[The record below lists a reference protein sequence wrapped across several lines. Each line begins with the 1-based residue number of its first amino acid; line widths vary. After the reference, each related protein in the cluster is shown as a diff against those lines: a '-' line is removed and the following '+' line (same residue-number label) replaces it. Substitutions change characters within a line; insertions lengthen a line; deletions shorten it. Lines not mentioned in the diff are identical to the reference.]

1 MSEPD
6 TLQGHAAASTRV
18 TFFQLAA
25 PVRGRIVLAGA
36 LCAAGAAAGILPV
49 LFAMELARVLA
60 PVFEGGQADGA
71 RAFLVVTW
79 LVLSVVLAQSLS
91 MAGYS
96 VSHIADV
103 RFGEYL
109 RQRQITQSLRLRLDW
124 FSREGSGRVKQVVQD
139 DVAKVHQLI
148 AHVVPDTVNG
158 VVRPLAS
165 LVVLFVVDWRI
176 GLIALIPLFL
186 AAVSMPL
193 MMKDLS
199 QRFADYTAAL
209 ADLNAAVVE
218 FVRGIAP
225 IKVFEVDE
233 KGPRRFQESAAR
245 HHRFYSEW
253 MEQTVYGSGLMMAFT
268 SPGFAIFTAASCTS
282 LLVIFA
288 GLSPILLLPSVL
300 LAANIAS
307 PLFMLAQMRQF
318 MRDASG
324 SAQNIADFFSLPAAS
339 AGDPDAAPRGAGMDI
354 EAVSFAYERG
364 PLALD
369 GVSAVLEPG
378 TVTALVGPSGSGKS
392 TLASLVPRLLDPD
405 AGELR
410 LGGADTLTLT
420 AERLYREIAFVF
432 QQPYLLR
439 MSVRDN
445 IRLARPD
452 ADDAAVRAAA
462 QAAQIHDRIERLPNG
477 YDTIVGEAARLSG
490 GERQRLSIARAL
502 LMDAPLLV
510 LDEATAFADPDSEA
524 AIQQALAA
532 LTQDRTLLVVAH
544 RLHTIV
550 GADQILLLDKGR
562 IVERGTHDALVA
574 ADGGYARMWR
584 IYQNVRAHSVRD
596 ASTPTPMT
604 PEVENAR

>member
-1 MSEPD
+1 MSGSGNSSERPE
-6 TLQGHAAASTRV
+6 TPRV

-60 PVFEGGQADGA
+60 PVFDGGTADG
-71 RAFLVVTW
+71 RTAFLVVTW
-79 LVLSVVLAQSLS
+79 LVISVVLAQSLS

-96 VSHIADV
+96 ISHIADV

-124 FSREGSGRVKQVVQD
+124 FAREGSGRIKQVVQD
-139 DVAKVHQLI
+139 DVAKVHQLV

-158 VVRPLAS
+158 IARPIAS
-165 LVVLFVVDWRI
+165 LVVLFAIDWRI
-176 GLIALIPLFL
+176 GLIALIPLCC
-186 AAVSMPL
+186 AAASMPL

-199 QRFADYTAAL
+199 QRFAHYTAAL
-209 ADLNAAVVE
+209 ADLNASVVE

-225 IKVFEVDE
+225 IKVFEVDA
-233 KGPRRFQESAAR
+233 KGPRRFQESAAK
-245 HHRFYSEW
+245 HHRFYTDW
-253 MEQTVYGSGLMMAFT
+253 MEQTVYGSGLIMAFT
-268 SPGFAIFTAASCTS
+268 SPAFAIFTSATCTT
-282 LLVIFA
+282 LLVVFA
-288 GLSPILLLPSVL
+288 GLHPILLLPSVL

-324 SAQNIADFFSLPAAS
+324 SAQNIADFFSLPAAP
-339 AGDPDAAPRGAGMDI
+339 AGDPDARPLGERMEI
-354 EAVSFAYERG
+354 EQVEFAYDGG

-392 TLASLVPRLLDPD
+392 TLASMVPRLLDPD
-405 AGELR
+405 SGALH

-420 AERLYREIAFVF
+420 AERLYRHIAFVF

-445 IRLARPD
+445 IRLARPES
-452 ADDAAVRAAA
+452 DDATVREAAI
-462 QAAQIHDRIERLPNG
+462 AAQIHDRIARLPRG
-477 YDTIVGEAARLSG
+477 YDTIVGDEARLSG

-550 GADQILLLDKGR
+550 GADQIIVLDKGR
-562 IVERGTHDALVA
+562 IVERGSHEELVA
-574 ADGGYARMWR
+574 ADGAYARMWR
-584 IYQNVRAHSVRD
+584 IYQNVRAHSVRNAD
-596 ASTPTPMT
+596 PANVVTT
-604 PEVENAR
+604 EVENAR